1 MAWRALRWWE
11 SAGMSLEDATDA
23 NDRKEMEDAPYTRI
37 EDEHGKTIVACHDL
51 SRIAREHVALIVAA
65 PEMRKILTTIVDDDP
80 FDDDADE
87 GPFCKFLCGATDR
100 SKPHPDDCAWA
111 QARALLARIDLRET
125 T

>member
-1 MAWRALRWWE
+1 MATNNASAKAQHTAGPWIRKPGANDAGAIHSAATGRGVASVHFQESAEEYEANARLIAAAPDMRAL
-11 SAGMSLEDATDA
+11 L
-23 NDRKEMEDAPYTRI
+23 N
-37 EDEHGKTIVACHDL
+37 TIVG
-51 SRIAREHVALIVAA
+51 
-65 PEMRKILTTIVDDDP
+65 DDP

-111 QARALLARIDLRET
+111 QARALLARIDARET